1 MKKNLIG
8 CTVLCAFV
16 GMALL
21 LGACDNSSKDNDDA
35 AYIPASTESGSSGT
49 GNAAIKY
56 SLNYSIYNSSVD
68 YSIPHSFYAAVGI
81 NSRASGFSKQSWPL
95 EFELVDQN
103 ISSGTAKLSY
113 MMDGTKKTVEG
124 PCTCTYTSA
133 HPHPE
138 KYTFTLNGSTFV
150 GIIQAGT
157 KYWDI
162 EIYDSTGTNFL
173 CFGEG
178 RGGITPGSRWRD

>member
-49 GNAAIKY
+49 GSAAIKY
-56 SLNYSIYNSSVD
+56 SLNYYLVNNLVDCSTD
-68 YSIPHSFYAAVGI
+68 YSFYNTVGI
-81 NSRASGFSKQSWPL
+81 DSSASGFESVYWNL

-103 ISSGTAKLSY
+103 ISSGTAKLKY
-113 MMDGTKKTVEG
+113 KMDGTQETVEG
-124 PCTCTYTSA
+124 SCTCTYTSA
-133 HPHPE
+133 HPYPE

-150 GIIQAGT
+150 GMIQAGT
-157 KYWDI
+157 RFWDI
-162 EIYDSTGTNFL
+162 EIYDSTGTNL
-173 CFGEG
+173 CAGKG
-178 RGGITPGSRWRD
+178 MGGITPGSRWRD